1 MAKLIIVEGPDNSGK
16 STFIS
21 DMLLRYPELKEL
33 KFPKRNRDDELF
45 KIETANE
52 LDIFDTMFK
61 HLDGVYIVD
70 RMLFSNVVYNKI
82 RGEYNTQDYANIYDF
97 LAKHQVLVCPF
108 YRSAI
113 NIDFEDDNIK
123 LSAYDFNHVILE
135 YLNVYDEFDGLIPEP
150 IMPIQMS
157 PSNDFETVLLST
169 KDIINVLN
177 IDKFIKS

>member
-33 KFPKRNRDDELF
+33 KFPKRNRDAELF

-70 RMLFSNVVYNKI
+70 RMLFSNAVYNKI
-82 RGEYNTQDYANIYDF
+82 RGESTVRDYANIYDF
-97 LAKHQVLVCPF
+97 MTKHEVLVCPF

-113 NIDFEDDNIK
+113 TVDFEDDNIK
-123 LSAYDFNHVILE
+123 LSACDFNSVLLE
-135 YLNVYDEFDGLIPEP
+135 YLNVYDEFAEMIPEP
-150 IMPIQMS
+150 MMLVSMS
-157 PSNDFETVLLST
+157 NKNEFIGTLHKPEV
-169 KDIINVLN
+169 IIERLG
-177 IDKFIKS
+177 IEKFIKG